1 MINKTLSKA
10 TAERHGPVVVVRYTG
25 GGDCLWMNM
34 YLDCE
39 HGQMTCDSDIG
50 SYSYNWGG
58 CVQKGDDFLRLCIEW
73 LANEKWLLRKC
84 IGEKHE
90 KLELDRHET
99 VLNLRKAYDDIHN
112 SGDEEY
118 DVDFSF
124 DEVLDIA
131 NWYDNKD
138 QFIATLS
145 VAADERGVEL
155 PDEWLS
161 CIVEDYTPQ
170 QKRFAEICREVI
182 VPELKRM
189 IDSKELICRVNGAP
203 CNECIPG
210 APCAMRGGDVNDEK
224 A

>member
-1 MINKTLSKA
+1 MIDKTLRKA

-25 GGDCLWMNM
+25 GDDCLWLNM

-58 CVQKGDDFLRLCIEW
+58 CVQKGDDFLRFCTKW
-73 LANEKWLLRKC
+73 LVNEEWLLRKC

-90 KLELDRHET
+90 ELGFDRHET

-118 DVDFSF
+118 AIDCEF
-124 DEVLDIA
+124 DEVLEVA
-131 NWYDNKD
+131 NGYDNKD
-138 QFIATLS
+138 QFIAALS
-145 VAADERGVEL
+145 VLADERGVEL
-155 PDEWLS
+155 PEEWWT
-161 CIVEDYTPQ
+161 CIVEHYTPW

-182 VPELKRM
+182 VPELKRLM
-189 IDSKELICRVNGAP
+189 DSKEKICRVNGAP
-203 CNECIPG
+203 CNECIAG
-210 APCAMRGGDVNDEK
+210 APCAKMAGGK
-224 A
+224 R